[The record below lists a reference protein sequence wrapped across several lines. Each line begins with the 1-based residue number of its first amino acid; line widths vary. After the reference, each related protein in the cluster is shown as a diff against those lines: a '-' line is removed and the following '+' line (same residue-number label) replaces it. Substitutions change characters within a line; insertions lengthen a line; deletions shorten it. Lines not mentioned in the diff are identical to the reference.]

1 MAKKELNIQE
11 LIEKYAATPS
21 VAKTIYKKLVV
32 HFTGTS
38 IGTVDKKDLMG
49 LTINDLIYG
58 FGFGRASLEVMV
70 QVLCD
75 LAGKK

>member
-11 LIEKYAATPS
+11 LIEKYSATPS
-21 VAKTIYKKLVV
+21 VAKTIWNKLEKFGV
-32 HFTGTS
+32 T
-38 IGTVDKKDLMG
+38 DKKALMDLTVNE
-49 LTINDLIYG
+49 LVCG
-58 FGFGRASLEVMV
+58 FGFGRASLEVMI

>member
-21 VAKTIYKKLVV
+21 VAKTLYNKLVKL
-32 HFTGTS
+32 GL
-38 IGTVDKKDLMG
+38 DEKKALMDLSVNELVCG
-49 LTINDLIYG
+49 C
-58 FGFGRASLEVMV
+58 GFGRASLLIMMA
-70 QVLCD
+70 VLCD

>member
-1 MAKKELNIQE
+1 MATKKEITIQE

-21 VAKTIYKKLVV
+21 VAKTLYNKLVKL
-32 HFTGTS
+32 GLDNKKAL
-38 IGTVDKKDLMG
+38 VDLSVNELVCG
-49 LTINDLIYG
+49 C
-58 FGFGRASLEVMV
+58 GFGRSSLEVMI

>member
-21 VAKTIYKKLVV
+21 VAKTIWNKLEK
-32 HFTGTS
+32 FGAT
-38 IGTVDKKDLMG
+38 DKKALMDLTVNE
-49 LTINDLIYG
+49 LVCG
-58 FGFGRASLEVMV
+58 FGFGRSSLEVMI